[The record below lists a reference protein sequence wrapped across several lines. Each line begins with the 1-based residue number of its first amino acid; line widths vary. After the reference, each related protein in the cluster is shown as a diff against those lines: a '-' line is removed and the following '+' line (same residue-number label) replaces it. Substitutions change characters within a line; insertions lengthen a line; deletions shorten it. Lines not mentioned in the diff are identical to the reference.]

1 MRNRIED
8 IELLAGYFLERLN
21 TVSGTRKYFSPE
33 FINGLMAH
41 NWKGNVR
48 ELQNIVE
55 RAFHLTEGD
64 LINDT
69 AAKRQADIYY
79 SDFTIT
85 NDMTIRNHEK
95 TAIEKVLEHTGGQ
108 VMEASS
114 ILGVSKSA
122 LYRKIKEYS
131 IEPRKYC
138 S

>member
-1 MRNRIED
+1 M
-8 IELLAGYFLERLN
+8 
-21 TVSGTRKYFSPE
+21 
-33 FINGLMAH
+33 
-41 NWKGNVR
+41 
-48 ELQNIVE
+48 E

-64 LINDT
+64 LINET
-69 AAKRQADIYY
+69 AEKKQADIYY
-79 SDFTIT
+79 SDFIIS

-108 VMEASS
+108 VIEASS

-131 IEPRKYC
+131 IEPRKYR